1 MSRQARSQRRAAIGL
16 VGVAA
21 IGAAFALGARYGA
34 DRVRARDD
42 WADGRLLSTAID
54 SVRANALDSLPSEE
68 LIRRAVSGMLHEL
81 HDPYAAMLRPDG
93 YRDYRGS
100 LMGESQ
106 GLGIGL
112 RQQGQRLSVRRVA
125 AGSPAALAGVRRG
138 DRILSWNGIRADDPT
153 LRLRSDSNRVLGDQ
167 TQLVLLRAPTDDSL
181 RVAIRRTS
189 WHAPAITE
197 SGLLTDSIGY
207 VRLAAITSRAAAE
220 LEASVDLLLRR
231 GAHALVLDLRGN
243 SGGLFEEGVRAAA
256 LFLPPNALVAS
267 LDGRSGTA
275 PQPFRAAHSRWPTLP
290 LTVLVD
296 AGTASATE
304 VIAAALREH
313 GRTVLIGAPSYGKGV
328 VQRVVRLS
336 RDIALRLTT
345 ARWLTPTGRAL
356 ERRPGPGRTFVGGLR
371 PDVLIADATPRDLSQ
386 LPREWKPPTVLRAL
400 VAADSVIAAATREQ
414 WPVSADVESS
424 IRELLLRQV
433 KARRTVDEI
442 PKAEWVDATTRVAT
456 VRLLELHA
464 QSEALLRY
472 SVREDAPLRTAV
484 SLLTPL
490 RSAAATRRVSGGV
503 TVRAH

>member
-1 MSRQARSQRRAAIGL
+1 MSRQTRVQRRAVAGL
-16 VGVAA
+16 LSVAA
-21 IGAAFALGARYGA
+21 LGAAFSLGARYGA
-34 DRVRARDD
+34 DRVRAGND

-54 SVRANALDSLPSEE
+54 SVRVNALDSLPSDE
-68 LIRRAVSGMLHEL
+68 LIRRAVSGMLNEL

-106 GLGIGL
+106 GLGISL

-125 AGSPAALAGVRRG
+125 AGSPAALAGIRRG
-138 DRILSWNGIRADDPT
+138 DRILSWNGMRADDPT
-153 LRLRSDSNRVLGDQ
+153 LRLRSDSNRVVGDL

-181 RVAIRRTS
+181 RVAIRRAN

-207 VRLAAITSRAAAE
+207 VRIGSITSRAAAE
-220 LEASVDLLLRR
+220 LEASVDVLLRR
-231 GAHALVLDLRGN
+231 GARSLVLDLRGN
-243 SGGLFEEGVRAAA
+243 TGGLFEEGVRAAA
-256 LFLPPNALVAS
+256 LFLPPDALVAS

-290 LTVLVD
+290 LTVLID

-313 GRTVLIGAPSYGKGV
+313 QRTVLIGAPSYGKGV

-371 PDVLIADATPRDLSQ
+371 PDVLIADAALRDLSQ
-386 LPREWKPPTVLRAL
+386 VPREWKPAAVLSAL
-400 VAADSVIAAATREQ
+400 TAADSVVAEAARER
-414 WPVSADVESS
+414 WPVSADAESS
-424 IRELLLRQV
+424 VRELLLRRV
-433 KARRTVDEI
+433 LAKRAIDEI
-442 PKAEWVDATTRVAT
+442 PKAEWIHVTTRVAT

-464 QSEALLRY
+464 QYEALLRY
-472 SVREDAPLRTAV
+472 SVRDDAPLRTAV
-484 SLLTPL
+484 ALLTPA
-490 RSAAATRRVSGGV
+490 RAVTATRQNAGA
-503 TVRAH
+503 VRARSQ